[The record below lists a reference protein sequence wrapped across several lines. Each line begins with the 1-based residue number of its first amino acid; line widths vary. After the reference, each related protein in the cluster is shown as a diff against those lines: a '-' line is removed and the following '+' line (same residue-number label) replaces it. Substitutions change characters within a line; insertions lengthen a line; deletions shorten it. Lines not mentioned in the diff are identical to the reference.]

1 MSSKTVMVDNITLS
15 FKGTHIS
22 YTDNNIRRIINEDR
36 HVITNRRSSYPR
48 AKYLPHIQ
56 NSRKSITVS
65 HPSLVNIRRSP
76 NLSPCMGP
84 KVISNGTPK
93 RLIMRRNSVYMPPF
107 TL

>member
-15 FKGTHIS
+15 IKGTHS
-22 YTDNNIRRIINEDR
+22 YIQRIINEDR
-36 HVITNRRSSYPR
+36 HVITNRRSSYPH

-56 NSRKSITVS
+56 NSRKSMTVPK
-65 HPSLVNIRRSP
+65 PSLVNIRRSP
-76 NLSPCMGP
+76 NLSPILSPCMGP